1 MTCEPSGYALV
12 HNFVEADGAPSVLHP
27 VDGGCSV
34 CERSY
39 AVALTGKDI
48 AASHA
53 ERSSRQVAAA
63 AELVNDGLR
72 ASVDTG
78 DAVIPGHGPGD
89 VRCQ

>member
-27 VDGGCSV
+27 VEGGCSV

-48 AASHA
+48 GRVMRNVPAA
-53 ERSSRQVAAA
+53 RSRRRR
-63 AELVNDGLR
+63 N
-72 ASVDTG
+72 
-78 DAVIPGHGPGD
+78 
-89 VRCQ
+89 